1 MKKIIC
7 ILAIFLFFT
16 GLNYSYA
23 KETKASD
30 YEIAQPAAENQEE
43 TVVNEKTN
51 VAIFKLNSKYGL
63 KYNDSGKI
71 ILNAEWDEIIAIND
85 NEYKLIKDNKAGY
98 INLVS
103 KSTFLTPYDDIS
115 VTGDYVK
122 IKNDGKY
129 GLVDKSGNV
138 LLPPSFQSVNVI
150 KSDGKEYLTGK
161 VEGKYRF
168 YQNTGK
174 LIPEEELY
182 TITPTKEYLLANDLL
197 PVFKTKY
204 QTKVTT
210 YEKEINN
217 DNLVYEIQEVK
228 STGKVK
234 AKFIKNNSK
243 LPMRGDKIVQLEKPT
258 SNFISINNKDYIL
271 NHKDGKIGLNNKS
284 GVEIIP
290 TNFDTISIK
299 KPCKHFFKSIVLA
312 QKGGFFYIYDL
323 KGNLKALQN
332 SENITVYENNKVYVY
347 YNGIITLDDKHI
359 GTITKNGNKYLTKN
373 EKFKRVPHKVNEL
386 ILTILSDCK

>member
-30 YEIAQPAAENQEE
+30 YEIAQPAA
-43 TVVNEKTN
+43 
-51 VAIFKLNSKYGL
+51 
-63 KYNDSGKI
+63 
-71 ILNAEWDEIIAIND
+71 EIIAIND

-182 TITPTKEYLLANDLL
+182 TITPTKEYLLANDL
-197 PVFKTKY
+197 
-204 QTKVTT
+204 
-210 YEKEINN
+210 
-217 DNLVYEIQEVK
+217 
-228 STGKVK
+228 
-234 AKFIKNNSK
+234 
-243 LPMRGDKIVQLEKPT
+243 R
-258 SNFISINNKDYIL
+258 
-271 NHKDGKIGLNNKS
+271 
-284 GVEIIP
+284 
-290 TNFDTISIK
+290 
-299 KPCKHFFKSIVLA
+299 
-312 QKGGFFYIYDL
+312 
-323 KGNLKALQN
+323 
-332 SENITVYENNKVYVY
+332 
-347 YNGIITLDDKHI
+347 
-359 GTITKNGNKYLTKN
+359 
-373 EKFKRVPHKVNEL
+373 
-386 ILTILSDCK
+386 